1 MSSINAQILYHLP
14 PLNVVRDRVQAAL
27 DLVKAEDTLKA
38 EEKPLARDIRR
49 SCNLNLA
56 AAYLR
61 ENDHKGALEATTQVG
76 FTTAV
81 PVACFLNFKQS
92 LSTVSI

>member
-1 MSSINAQILYHLP
+1 MG
-14 PLNVVRDRVQAAL
+14 VGDRLQAAL

-38 EEKPLARDIRR
+38 EEKPRARDIRR

-61 ENDHKGALEATTQVG
+61 ENDYKGALEAATQVR
-76 FTTAV
+76 FTTTS
-81 PVACFLNFKQS
+81 PVIASHSPSRADQ
-92 LSTVSI
+92 